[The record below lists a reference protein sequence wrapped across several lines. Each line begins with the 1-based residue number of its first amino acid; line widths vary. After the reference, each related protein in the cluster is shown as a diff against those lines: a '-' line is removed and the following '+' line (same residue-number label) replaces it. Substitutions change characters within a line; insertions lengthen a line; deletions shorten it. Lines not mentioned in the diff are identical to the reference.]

1 MSIKSGIH
9 IEDIAP
15 DIEPQDDLFG
25 HMNGKW
31 LDKTEIPSDKSSYGS
46 FQILAEEAEV
56 AVRSILET
64 VAEKASNDEQRKV
77 SDLYESFIDDTAVE
91 ELGSSPIKSYLNHVD
106 SVSSISEFLTLL
118 GNLQSQGVAGLFQI
132 FIDADP
138 GNPER
143 YVVQMEQAGITL
155 PDEQYFREEHFEPI
169 REAHRAHV
177 ARMLELADLSEPKER
192 AARAVDLENK
202 IASFH
207 WDNVSCRD
215 SIKTYNLTNWQA
227 LEQQLSSSNPECNLS
242 EWLRGFELPADTFEE
257 LVVRQPSF
265 GIGVTT
271 LLTSSKLQDWK
282 DWLSWQIVHAAAPYL
297 SSQFVDENFNFYGKT
312 LSGAKTLRERWKRGI
327 SLVEGLMGE
336 AIGKIYVQM
345 HFPLHAKEKMDIM
358 VGHLL
363 EAYKQSIQD
372 LDWMS
377 EPTKKRALEKLS
389 KFVPKIG
396 YPAKWKD
403 YSSLEIDPKD
413 LWGNVLR
420 GSRWVMLRELLKL
433 GKPVD
438 RTEWFMTPQTVN
450 AYYNPSFNEIVF
462 PAAILQF
469 PFYDPDR
476 DDAANYGSIGAVIG
490 HEIGHG
496 FDDQGSNYDGDGRLA
511 NWWTDA
517 DREAF
522 DGRTKALINQYSEL
536 TPRQTPGHHVN
547 GALTVGENIG
557 DIGGL
562 GIAWKA
568 YQIALDGDEPPV
580 IDELSGAQ
588 RFLLSWAQSWREKR
602 RDEEMLRRLAT
613 DPHSPAEFRCNQ
625 VVRNLD
631 IYHRAFSVCPGN
643 NMWLD
648 PTERI
653 YVW

>member
-9 IEDIAP
+9 LEEITP
-15 DIEPQDDLFG
+15 DIKPQDDLFG

-31 LDKTEIPSDKSSYGS
+31 LDATEIPPDKSSYGS
-46 FQILAEEAEV
+46 FQVLAEEAEV
-56 AVRSILET
+56 AVRSILDSLAET
-64 VAEKASNDEQRKV
+64 AANDEQGKV
-77 SDLYESFIDDTAVE
+77 SDLYKSFMNDATVE
-91 ELGSSPIKSYLNHVD
+91 ELGSSPIESYLKEVE
-106 SVSSISEFLTLL
+106 SITSIDEFLKAL

-138 GNPER
+138 GDPKR
-143 YVVQMEQAGITL
+143 YIAHMEQAGITL
-155 PDEQYFREEHFEPI
+155 PDEQYFREKHFEPI
-169 REAHRAHV
+169 REAHHAHI
-177 ARMLELADLSEPKER
+177 ASMLDLAHLSAPNER
-192 AARAVDLENK
+192 AYRVVELEK
-202 IASFH
+202 AIASFH

-215 SIKTYNLTNWQA
+215 SIKTYNLMNWQE
-227 LEQQLSSSNPECNLS
+227 LEHKLSSSNPECDLS
-242 EWLRGFELPADTFEE
+242 KWLSGFEPPADGFDE

-265 GIGVTT
+265 GVGVAS
-271 LLTSSKLQDWK
+271 LLTCAKLQDWK

-312 LSGAKTLRERWKRGI
+312 LSGAKELRERWKRGV

-336 AIGKIYVQM
+336 AIGKIYVQT
-345 HFPLHAKEKMDIM
+345 HFPLHAKEKMDTM

-363 EAYKQSIQD
+363 EAYRESIQD
-372 LDWMS
+372 LRWMS
-377 EPTKKRALEKLS
+377 EVTKKLALEKLS

-396 YPAKWKD
+396 YPTQWKD
-403 YSSLEIDPKD
+403 YSSLSIDHKD

-420 GSRWVMLRELLKL
+420 GSRWVMLRELNKL

-476 DDAANYGSIGAVIG
+476 DDAANYGAIGAVIG

-517 DREAF
+517 DRESF
-522 DGRTKALINQYSEL
+522 DERTKALIDQYSEL
-536 TPRQTPGHHVN
+536 TPRQTSDHHVN
-547 GALTVGENIG
+547 GALTIGENIG

-580 IDELSGAQ
+580 VDELSGAQ
-588 RFLLSWAQSWREKR
+588 RFFLSWAQSWREKR

-631 IYHRAFSVCPGN
+631 IYHQAFSVSPSN
-643 NMWLD
+643 DMWLD
-648 PTERI
+648 PTKRI
-653 YVW
+653 YIW